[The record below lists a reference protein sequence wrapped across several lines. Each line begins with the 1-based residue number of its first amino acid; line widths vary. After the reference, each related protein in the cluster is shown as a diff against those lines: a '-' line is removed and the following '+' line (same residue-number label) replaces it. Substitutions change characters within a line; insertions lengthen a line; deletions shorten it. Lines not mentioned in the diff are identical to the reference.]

1 MRFEPV
7 SLNDLLDEL
16 QYIPASWRDARAD
29 KVISLVGS
37 AVAKLELAGVPDV
50 ETLASLLSEN
60 PDYLDVIRLFTGDS
74 QDVIAHKL
82 GSEMGIT
89 GDYSRVKRFAASHP
103 QRAARALS
111 SLGVPEIIEHHLS
124 RQWGL
129 PDVLI
134 ERYRMSRG
142 RAVAGQ
148 QRGRALENEVQAILD
163 RLGIEYQARCTF
175 TGQGGRTAKADFAIP
190 GSERPKIVIEVK
202 GFEATGSKQTDVL
215 GDIEKIEAAR
225 TRHMY
230 FFVVTDGR
238 GWLNR
243 PSDLRELVRKH
254 REGVIDMIFTR
265 VRMDQLADALQHILT
280 HEM

>member
-1 MRFEPV
+1 MKFETV
-7 SLNDLLDEL
+7 SLDTLLNEL
-16 QYIPASWRDARAD
+16 QHIPASWRDDTAD
-29 KVISLVGS
+29 KVISLVGT
-37 AVAKLELAGVPDV
+37 AVARLESVGVPDA
-50 ETLASLLSEN
+50 ETLASLLAEN

-74 QDVIAHKL
+74 QDVFAHKL
-82 GSEMGIT
+82 GAEMGIT
-89 GDYSRVKRFAASHP
+89 GDYARVKRSASADARKAAG
-103 QRAARALS
+103 ALS
-111 SLGVPEIIEHHLS
+111 VLGVPEIIRQHLS
-124 RQWGL
+124 RAWGL
-129 PDVLI
+129 PDILI

-163 RLGIEYQARCTF
+163 RLGFKYQARCTF
-175 TGQGGRTAKADFAIP
+175 VGQGGRTAKADFAVP
-190 GSERPKIVIEVK
+190 GADRPKVVIEVK

-238 GWLNR
+238 GWVNR

-254 REGVIDMIFTR
+254 HDGVIDMIFTR
-265 VRMDQLADALQHILT
+265 ARMEQLASAVQHIMT
-280 HEM
+280 HEV